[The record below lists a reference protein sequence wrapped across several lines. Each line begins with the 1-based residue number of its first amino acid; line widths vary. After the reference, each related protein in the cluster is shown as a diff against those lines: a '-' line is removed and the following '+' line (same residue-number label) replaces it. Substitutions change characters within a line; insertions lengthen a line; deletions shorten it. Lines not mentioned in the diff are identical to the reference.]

1 MKKTELIRWV
11 QDRHPELPPRDVE
24 MAIREIL
31 SYLADCLADGDRIE
45 VRDFGVFE
53 TRLRPARKAR
63 NPRNGS
69 AVAVPDQYYV
79 HFRPGTLL
87 RKQVQETYLQTST
100 PAKKKARR

>member
-1 MKKTELIRWV
+1 MNKTYLIRWI
-11 QDRHPELPPRDVE
+11 QDQHPELPPRDVE
-24 MAIREIL
+24 KALRALL

-45 VRDFGVFE
+45 IRDFGVFE

-63 NPRNGS
+63 NPHNGA
-69 AVAVPDQYYV
+69 AVAVPDQYHV

-87 RKQVQETYLQTST
+87 RKQVQETYLQAST